1 MNVGQASHYVENKF
15 PGLFRFLQ
23 GLYRKTGHYKKKET
37 SRRLQQAETE
47 TRTVQLLE
55 VVFKGDNTVRYG
67 PFKGMKYIHRSNG
80 SALLPKILGSYEEPI
95 HEWVNSVIVQKKY
108 VKILDIGAAEGYYA
122 VGFALKF
129 PDAVVLAYDTN
140 PNANTLLQE
149 LAVLNGVTN
158 ISSKSICDFGELKK
172 ECGRGTF
179 IFCDIEGAEAGLLD
193 PVTVPEILYTD
204 LLVEVH
210 DCFRPGITD
219 QLIARFLDTHKIS
232 LIVDYPTRYGNYSL
246 PEVPNTA
253 LQEAMNERRP
263 RNMRWLLMERI
274 DVHN

>member
-1 MNVGQASHYVENKF
+1 MNVGQASRYVENKL
-15 PGLFRFLQ
+15 PGVFRCLQ
-23 GLYRKTGHYKKKET
+23 GLYRKTGHYKKKEE
-37 SRRLQQAETE
+37 SRRLRQAETE
-47 TRTVQLLE
+47 ARTAQLLE
-55 VVFKGDNTVRYG
+55 AVFKGENTVRYG

-95 HEWVNSVIVQKKY
+95 HEWINSVILQKKY

-140 PNANTLLQE
+140 PTANTLLQE
-149 LAVLNGVTN
+149 LASVNGITS
-158 ISSKSICDFGELKK
+158 ISSKQVCDFAELKK
-172 ECGRGTF
+172 ECGKGTF
-179 IFCDIEGAEAGLLD
+179 VFCDIEGAEAGLLD
-193 PVTVPEILYTD
+193 PAVVPEILYTD

-219 QLIARFLDTHKIS
+219 LLIGRFLDTHKVS
-232 LIVDYPTRYGNYSL
+232 LVVDYPTRYRDYTL
-246 PEVPNTA
+246 PGVSDTD
-253 LQEAMNERRP
+253 LQEAMDERRP